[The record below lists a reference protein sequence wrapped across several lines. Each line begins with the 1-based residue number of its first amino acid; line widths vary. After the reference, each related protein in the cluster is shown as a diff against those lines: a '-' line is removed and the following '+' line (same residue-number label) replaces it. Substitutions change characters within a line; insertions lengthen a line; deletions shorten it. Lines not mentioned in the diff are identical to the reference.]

1 MAKIT
6 ATEIKALGFTYQQ
19 FQQASEDAF
28 TTYINSI
35 IADEAERL
43 EADIGSALYDSTD
56 TAATARIK
64 RIEKY
69 RVAAEMLSR
78 RINIRLANIS
88 GSGEGFDLSEERRQI
103 ERYIKDS
110 DTLLVTVGGSSDYA
124 GGVLETSHFEEDELE
139 GAI

>member
-6 ATEIKALGFTYQQ
+6 ATEIKALGFAYQQ
-19 FQQASEDAF
+19 FQLASEDAF
-28 TTYINSI
+28 TIYINLI
-35 IADEAERL
+35 IAEEAERL
-43 EADIGSALYDSTD
+43 EADIGSDLYDSAD
-56 TAATARIK
+56 TRLK

-88 GSGEGFDLSEERRQI
+88 GAGEGFDLSEERRQL
-103 ERYIKDS
+103 ERYVRDS
-110 DTLLVTVGGSSDYA
+110 DTLLVALGGPGDYA
-124 GGVLETSHFEEDELE
+124 GGVLETSHFQEGE

>member
-1 MAKIT
+1 MAKVA

-28 TTYINSI
+28 TTYINLI

-43 EADIGSALYDSTD
+43 EADLGSGLYDSTD
-56 TAATARIK
+56 AAVAARIK

-103 ERYIKDS
+103 ERYVKDS
-110 DTLLVTVGGSSDYA
+110 DALLIAAGGSGDYA
-124 GGVLETSHFEEDELE
+124 GGVLETTHFEEAEE
-139 GAI
+139 